1 MSAPDATLTPGEG
14 EESRKFDPRDWVPT
28 GTWFKIAAP
37 IATPLLILLFIPLL
51 GINVPATITRS
62 VPFILAALA
71 VALPARAGLINVGG
85 EGQIFIGA
93 VFGAAIVKIVG
104 EGLPLPVMLPLVL
117 IFGALGGA
125 VWVGIAAFLKA
136 YFNVNETIAT
146 LLLNYVALYV
156 LSYTVNGVLKD
167 PDSYGFAI
175 GRMLPDSAVL
185 PALGISTLSIG
196 IVLAIIVTVA
206 VWLLMDR
213 SRWGFRAKVVGGN
226 PEAARR
232 GGIAVN
238 RTVVTALLLGGA
250 IAGFAGVVELCGTE
264 LQLRSQM
271 ATGFGYIGFLCA
283 FLVAQRAAW
292 VPAGAVLLAS
302 ISVYGDS
309 LQLDFG
315 LPAASVYIV
324 MAVIVL
330 FVLGARGTGLKGGKA

>member
-1 MSAPDATLTPGEG
+1 MSAPDATLDPTEG
-14 EESRKFDPRDWVPT
+14 SRSFNPREWVPT
-28 GTWFKIAAP
+28 GAWFKIAAP
-37 IATPLLILLFIPLL
+37 IATPLLILLLIPFF
-51 GINVPATITRS
+51 GIDVPAVVTRS

-93 VFGAAIVKIVG
+93 VFGAAFVKIAG
-104 EGLPLPVMLPLVL
+104 DGLPLPVMLPMVLVA
-117 IFGALGGA
+117 GALGGA
-125 VWVGIAAFLKA
+125 LWVGIAAFLKA

-156 LSYTVNGVLKD
+156 LSYAVNGVLKD

-175 GRMLPDSAVL
+175 GAMLPDSAVL
-185 PALGISTLSIG
+185 PQLGISTLSIG
-196 IVLAIIVTVA
+196 IVLAIAVTLA
-206 VWLLMDR
+206 VWLLLDR

-232 GGIAVN
+232 GGFAVN

-292 VPAGAVLLAS
+292 IPAGAMLLAS

-309 LQLDFG
+309 LQLDYG
-315 LPAASVYIV
+315 LPSATVYIV

-330 FVLGARGTGLKGGKA
+330 FVLGLRGTQSKAGKA

>member
-14 EESRKFDPRDWVPT
+14 EESRGFDPRAWVPT

>member
-1 MSAPDATLTPGEG
+1 MSAPDATVIPAQEPRSL
-14 EESRKFDPRDWVPT
+14 DPRDWVPT

-37 IATPLLILLFIPLL
+37 IATPLIILLIIPFF
-51 GINVPATITRS
+51 GIDVPAVITRS

-93 VFGAAIVKIVG
+93 VFGAAFVKVVG
-104 EGLPLPVMLPLVL
+104 DGLPLIAMLPMVL
-117 IFGALGGA
+117 IAGTIGGAL
-125 VWVGIAAFLKA
+125 WVGIAAFLKA

-156 LSYTVNGVLKD
+156 LSYMVNGALKD
-167 PDSYGFAI
+167 PESYGFAI
-175 GRMLPDSAVL
+175 GAMLPESALL
-185 PALGISTLSIG
+185 PQLGVSTLSIG
-196 IVLAIIVTVA
+196 IVLAVLMTIA
-206 VWLLMDR
+206 VWLLLDR

-232 GGIAVN
+232 GGFAVN
-238 RTVVTALLLGGA
+238 RTIVTALLMGGA
-250 IAGFAGVVELCGTE
+250 IAGFAGVVELAGTE
-264 LQLRSQM
+264 LQLRAQM

-292 VPAGAVLLAS
+292 IPAGAMLLAA

-315 LPAASVYIV
+315 LPAATVYIV
-324 MAVIVL
+324 MAGIVL
-330 FVLGARGTGLKGGKA
+330 FVLGMRGTKAKGAS

>member
-1 MSAPDATLTPGEG
+1 MSAPDATIATT
-14 EESRKFDPRDWVPT
+14 EESRGFDPRAWVPT

-37 IATPLLILLFIPLL
+37 IATPLLILLIIPLF
-51 GINVPATITRS
+51 GIDVPAVITRS

-93 VFGAAIVKIVG
+93 VFGAAAVKLLG
-104 EGLPLPVMLPLVL
+104 DGLPLLVMLPMVL
-117 IFGALGGA
+117 IAGVIGGAL
-125 VWVGIAAFLKA
+125 WVGIAAFLKA

-156 LSYTVNGVLKD
+156 LSYMVNGALKD

-175 GRMLPDSAVL
+175 GAMLPESATL
-185 PALGISTLSIG
+185 PQLGISTLSIG
-196 IVLAIIVTVA
+196 IVLAILTTIG
-206 VWLLMDR
+206 VWLLLDR

-232 GGIAVN
+232 GGFAVN

-250 IAGFAGVVELCGTE
+250 IAGFAGVIELAGTE

-292 VPAGAVLLAS
+292 IPAGAMLLAA

-309 LQLDFG
+309 LQLDYGF
-315 LPAASVYIV
+315 PAASVYIV

-330 FVLGARGTGLKGGKA
+330 FVLGMRGTQLKGGKA

>member
-1 MSAPDATLTPGEG
+1 MSAPDATVIPG
-14 EESRKFDPRDWVPT
+14 EESRSFDPRSWVPT

-37 IATPLLILLFIPLL
+37 IATPLLILLLIPLL
-51 GINVPATITRS
+51 GIDVPAVVTRS
-62 VPFILAALA
+62 VPFMLTALA

-85 EGQIFIGA
+85 EGQVFIGA
-93 VFGAAIVKIVG
+93 VFGAAFAKFAG
-104 EGLPLPVMLPLVL
+104 DGLPLPVMLPLIL
-117 IFGALGGA
+117 MFGALGGV
-125 VWVGIAAFLKA
+125 VWVGIAAFLKN

-156 LSYTVNGVLKD
+156 LSYMVNGALKD

-175 GRMLPDSAVL
+175 GAMLPDSATL
-185 PALGISTLSIG
+185 PDLGVSTLHIG
-196 IVLAIIVTVA
+196 IVLAVLMTVA
-206 VWLLMDR
+206 VWLLLDR

-264 LQLRSQM
+264 HQLRAQM
-271 ATGFGYIGFLCA
+271 ATGFGYIGFLCS
-283 FLVAQRAAW
+283 FMVAHRAAW
-292 VPAGAVLLAS
+292 IPAGAALLAS

-309 LQLDFG
+309 LQLDYG
-315 LPAASVYIV
+315 LPAASVYVV

-330 FVLGARGTGLKGGKA
+330 LVLGMRGAQVKGGK

>member
-1 MSAPDATLTPGEG
+1 MSAPDATVTTG
-14 EESRKFDPRDWVPT
+14 EESRGFNPRAWVPT

-37 IATPLLILLFIPLL
+37 IATPLLILLIIPFF
-51 GINVPATITRS
+51 GIDVPAVITRS

-93 VFGAAIVKIVG
+93 VFGAAFVKIVG
-104 EGLPLPVMLPLVL
+104 GGLPLPVMLPMVL
-117 IFGALGGA
+117 IAGTIGGA

-156 LSYTVNGVLKD
+156 LSYMVNGALKD
-167 PDSYGFAI
+167 PESYGFAI
-175 GRMLPDSAVL
+175 GAMLPDSALL
-185 PALGISTLSIG
+185 PQLGISTLSIG
-196 IVLAIIVTVA
+196 IVLAILMTIA
-206 VWLLMDR
+206 VWLLLDR

-232 GGIAVN
+232 GGFAVN

-250 IAGFAGVVELCGTE
+250 IAGFAGVVELAGTE
-264 LQLRSQM
+264 LQLRAQM

-292 VPAGAVLLAS
+292 IPAGAMLLAA

-315 LPAASVYIV
+315 LPAATVYIV
-324 MAVIVL
+324 MAAIVL
-330 FVLGARGTGLKGGKA
+330 FVLGMRGSQAKGAN

>member
-1 MSAPDATLTPGEG
+1 MSAPDTTADNLG
-14 EESRKFDPRDWVPT
+14 EETRGFDPRSWVPT

-37 IATPLLILLFIPLL
+37 IATPLLILLVIPFF
-51 GINVPATITRS
+51 GIDVPAVITRS

-93 VFGAAIVKIVG
+93 VFGAAWAKIVG
-104 EGLPLPVMLPLVL
+104 DGLPLPVMLPMIL
-117 IFGALGGA
+117 ILGALGGA
-125 VWVGIAAFLKA
+125 LWVGIAAFLKN

-156 LSYTVNGVLKD
+156 LSYMVNGALKD
-167 PDSYGFAI
+167 PESYGFAI
-175 GRMLPDSAVL
+175 GAMLPSSATL
-185 PALGISTLSIG
+185 PQLGISTLHIG
-196 IVLAIIVTVA
+196 ILLAIVMTVL
-206 VWLLMDR
+206 VWLLLDR

-250 IAGFAGVVELCGTE
+250 IAGFAGVVELAGTE
-264 LQLRSQM
+264 MQLRAQM
-271 ATGFGYIGFLCA
+271 ATGFGYIGFLCS
-283 FLVAQRAAW
+283 FMVAHRAAW
-292 VPAGAVLLAS
+292 IPAGAALLAS

-309 LQLDFG
+309 LQLDYGF
-315 LPAASVYIV
+315 PAASVYVV

-330 FVLGARGTGLKGGKA
+330 LVLGMRGTQAKGGK

>member
-1 MSAPDATLTPGEG
+1 MSAPDATVDSAK
-14 EESRKFDPRDWVPT
+14 ESRSFDPRAWIPT

-37 IATPLLILLFIPLL
+37 IATPLLILMIIPLF
-51 GINVPATITRS
+51 GIDVPAVITRS

-93 VFGAAIVKIVG
+93 VFGAAFVKIVG
-104 EGLPLPVMLPLVL
+104 GGLPLIVMLPMVL
-117 IFGALGGA
+117 IAGVIGGA

-156 LSYTVNGVLKD
+156 LSYMVNGALKD
-167 PDSYGFAI
+167 PESYGFAI
-175 GRMLPDSAVL
+175 GAMLPESALL
-185 PALGISTLSIG
+185 PQLGISTLSIG
-196 IVLAIIVTVA
+196 IVLAVLMTIA
-206 VWLLMDR
+206 VWLLLDR

-232 GGIAVN
+232 GGFAVN

-250 IAGFAGVVELCGTE
+250 IAGFAGVVELAGTE
-264 LQLRSQM
+264 LQLRAQM

-283 FLVAQRAAW
+283 FLVAHRAAW
-292 VPAGAVLLAS
+292 IPAGATLLAA

-315 LPAASVYIV
+315 LPAATVYVV

-330 FVLGARGTGLKGGKA
+330 FVLGMRGTNAKGAS

>member
-1 MSAPDATLTPGEG
+1 MSAPDATVIPADEPR
-14 EESRKFDPRDWVPT
+14 SFDPRDWVPT

-37 IATPLLILLFIPLL
+37 IATPLIILMIIPFF
-51 GINVPATITRS
+51 GIDVPAVVTRS

-93 VFGAAIVKIVG
+93 VFGAAFVKVVG
-104 EGLPLPVMLPLVL
+104 DGLPLLAMLPMVL
-117 IFGALGGA
+117 IAGTIGGA
-125 VWVGIAAFLKA
+125 IWVGIAAFLKA

-156 LSYTVNGVLKD
+156 LSYMVNGALKD
-167 PDSYGFAI
+167 PESYGFAI
-175 GRMLPDSAVL
+175 GAMLPESALL
-185 PALGISTLSIG
+185 PQLGISTLSIG
-196 IVLAIIVTVA
+196 IVLAVLMTIA
-206 VWLLMDR
+206 VWLLLDR

-232 GGIAVN
+232 GGFAVN
-238 RTVVTALLLGGA
+238 RTIVTALLMGGA
-250 IAGFAGVVELCGTE
+250 IAGFAGVVELAGTE
-264 LQLRSQM
+264 LQLRAQM

-292 VPAGAVLLAS
+292 IPAGAMLLAA

-315 LPAASVYIV
+315 LPAATVYIV
-324 MAVIVL
+324 MAAIVL
-330 FVLGARGTGLKGGKA
+330 FVLGMRGTKAKGA

>member
-1 MSAPDATLTPGEG
+1 MSAPDATVIPA
-14 EESRKFDPRDWVPT
+14 EEARGFDPRSWVPT

-37 IATPLLILLFIPLL
+37 IAAPLLILMIIPLF
-51 GINVPATITRS
+51 GIDVPAVITRS

-93 VFGAAIVKIVG
+93 VFGAALAKIVG
-104 EGLPLPVMLPLVL
+104 DGLPMVVMLPMMLVA
-117 IFGALGGA
+117 GALGGT

-136 YFNVNETIAT
+136 MFNVNETIAT

-156 LSYTVNGVLKD
+156 LSYMVNGALKD

-175 GRMLPDSAVL
+175 GAMLPDSALL
-185 PALGISTLSIG
+185 PQLGISTLSIG
-196 IVLAIIVTVA
+196 IVLAIATTIA
-206 VWLLMDR
+206 VWLLLDR

-232 GGIAVN
+232 GGFAVD
-238 RTVVTALLLGGA
+238 RTIVMALLMGGA

-271 ATGFGYIGFLCA
+271 ASGFGYIGFLCA

-292 VPAGAVLLAS
+292 IPAGAMLLAS

-309 LQLDFG
+309 LQLDYG

-324 MAVIVL
+324 MAAIVL
-330 FVLGARGTGLKGGKA
+330 FVLGARGASLKGGKA